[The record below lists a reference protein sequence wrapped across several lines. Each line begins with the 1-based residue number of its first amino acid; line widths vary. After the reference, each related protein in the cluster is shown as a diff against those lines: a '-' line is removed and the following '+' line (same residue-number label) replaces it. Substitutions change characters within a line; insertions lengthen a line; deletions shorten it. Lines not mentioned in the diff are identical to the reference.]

1 MEEENRKMKNRDL
14 IDTILLSNPIHR
26 GIIEYV
32 LLIGTGMLGLL
43 FSWPQLPFFPVLNIV
58 GGMLILSG
66 LLFHV
71 YAEKNHKQAHEK
83 STDIVNIVQN
93 GVFSKIRHP
102 LYVSAIIINVGIAL
116 AFGVVL
122 TLLIALCSIIHWT
135 ITALKEEEFLLHKFG
150 QDYSQYKNNVRWR
163 FLPGIF

>member
-1 MEEENRKMKNRDL
+1 M
-14 IDTILLSNPIHR
+14 
-26 GIIEYV
+26 IEYL
-32 LLIGTGMLGLL
+32 LLIGTGILGLF
-43 FSWPQLPFFPVLNIV
+43 FSWSKLPFSPVLNIV
-58 GGMLILSG
+58 GGILILSG

-71 YAEKNHKQAHEK
+71 HAEKNHKQAHEK
-83 STDIVNIVQN
+83 SADIVKIVKN

-102 LYVSAIIINVGIAL
+102 LYLSAIIINLGIAL

-122 TLLIALCSIIHWT
+122 TLLIALCSIFHWI
-135 ITALKEEEFLLHKFG
+135 ITALKEEEFLLQKFG